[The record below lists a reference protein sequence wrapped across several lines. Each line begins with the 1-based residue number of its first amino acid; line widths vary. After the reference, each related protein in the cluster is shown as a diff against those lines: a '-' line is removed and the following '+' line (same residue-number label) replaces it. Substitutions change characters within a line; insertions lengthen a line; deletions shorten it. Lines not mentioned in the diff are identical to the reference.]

1 MHDCLLWTCSH
12 TSMASSMVE
21 PPTPLSPP
29 LPEIFLSPS
38 HSDMSPQYHF
48 FKITLP
54 PNPMVTLYKLWN
66 SIRLR
71 AQIVRGGRGGGGNI
85 LFINIKIECLA
96 VQDLKIMAFRFLK
109 TLVLWLFDFV
119 PPYRL
124 IPPIHFR
131 KIEMT
136 TKNSGGFIRWYAP
149 IFQGKD
155 DMTLWFH

>member
-1 MHDCLLWTCSH
+1 MCTEKASFFTEIYQTLSQKLYDC
-12 TSMASSMVE
+12 V
-21 PPTPLSPP
+21 
-29 LPEIFLSPS
+29 
-38 HSDMSPQYHF
+38 Y
-48 FKITLP
+48 
-54 PNPMVTLYKLWN
+54 V
-66 SIRLR
+66 LR
-71 AQIVRGGRGGGGNI
+71 AQIVRGGEGGGNI

-136 TKNSGGFIRWYAP
+136 TKNSGGFIR
-149 IFQGKD
+149 
-155 DMTLWFH
+155 